1 MVSSR
6 LAVHLFPLLC
16 LALSSAVGAQPAAP
30 PKKFSASSGCAPSD
44 MAFWR
49 SLKERKGVPEP
60 GQSVEALAPVLVSCL
75 GSTDP
80 ELRDG
85 VAYELLTS
93 WMRSGALSDEAL
105 RPLTVTLVGQ
115 LSDGLGQT
123 GKDTVFRRAFSALV
137 LSEVMRRDNL
147 KPFLSPE
154 AFNQVL
160 TSATHYLESERDLRG
175 FSDKQGWAHGVAH
188 AADLLWRFAMSPR
201 LEQPGLEQLLQAVAT
216 KAAPPEHAYIHNESD
231 RLARAVVF
239 ILRRG
244 LVPPASFARWLEAVT
259 IPQGMKSWDEAFRS
273 EAGLAR
279 LHNTK
284 QFVRAL
290 HSMLVLQKQPVPNSE
305 QVLPLVV
312 SALERVSQV

>member
-1 MVSSR
+1 
-6 LAVHLFPLLC
+6 
-16 LALSSAVGAQPAAP
+16 
-30 PKKFSASSGCAPSD
+30 
-44 MAFWR
+44 MAFWKA
-49 SLKERKGVPEP
+49 LKACQGVPEA

-85 VAYELLTS
+85 VAYELLTA
-93 WMRSGALSDEAL
+93 WMRSGTLSDDAL

-115 LSDGLGQT
+115 LSEGLGQSGT
-123 GKDTVFRRAFSALV
+123 DTVFRRTFSALV
-137 LSEVMRRDNL
+137 LSEVIRRDNL

-154 AFNQVL
+154 AFSQVL
-160 TSATHYLESERDLRG
+160 TAAVRYLEAERDLRG

-188 AADLLWRFAMSPR
+188 AADVLWRLAMSPR

-216 KAAPPEHAYIHNESD
+216 RVAPPEHAYIHNESD
-231 RLARAVVF
+231 RLARVVVAV
-239 ILRRG
+239 IRRG
-244 LVPPASFARWLEAVT
+244 LVPPEVLARWLEAVT
-259 IPQGMKSWDEAFRS
+259 TPQGLKSWDEAFRT

-284 QFVRAL
+284 QFLRAL
-290 HSMLVLQKQPVPNSE
+290 HSMLVLQKQPVPHHE

-312 SALERVSQV
+312 SALGSVSQV